1 MGDHQSNIDGG
12 GDGAIIFLV
21 MMAVRVVYTTSVDDG
36 NCVDHFNG
44 VDGGVD
50 DDNGVDG
57 NVNGGSG
64 VDDSNGVDDNNGVD
78 GDWWQRREDSIA
90 LMIEHIW
97 ERYWKSQRVMI
108 PARAI
113 VRVHQ
118 SAAQPQHF

>member
-1 MGDHQSNIDGG
+1 MGDHQSNTDGG
-12 GDGAIIFLV
+12 GDGAI
-21 MMAVRVVYTTSVDDG
+21 VVLITVDD
-36 NCVDHFNG
+36 CNG
-44 VDGGVD
+44 VDSGVSGVD
-50 DDNGVDG
+50 DDNGVGG

-64 VDDSNGVDDNNGVD
+64 DDDSNGVD

-113 VRVHQ
+113 VKVQ
-118 SAAQPQHF
+118 ISKCGTTTTFLG

>member
-1 MGDHQSNIDGG
+1 M
-12 GDGAIIFLV
+12 
-21 MMAVRVVYTTSVDDG
+21 YTTSVGDG
-36 NCVDHFNG
+36 NGVDHYNG

-50 DDNGVDG
+50 DDNGVG
-57 NVNGGSG
+57 GGVNGGS
-64 VDDSNGVDDNNGVD
+64 GVD

-113 VRVHQ
+113 VKVQ
-118 SAAQPQHF
+118 ISKCGTTTTFSG

>member
-1 MGDHQSNIDGG
+1 
-12 GDGAIIFLV
+12 
-21 MMAVRVVYTTSVDDG
+21 MMAVRVVYTTSVDDSNG
-36 NCVDHFNG
+36 VDHFNV

-50 DDNGVDG
+50 DDNGVG
-57 NVNGGSG
+57 GGVNGGSG

-113 VRVHQ
+113 VKVQ
-118 SAAQPQHF
+118 ISKCGTTTTFLG